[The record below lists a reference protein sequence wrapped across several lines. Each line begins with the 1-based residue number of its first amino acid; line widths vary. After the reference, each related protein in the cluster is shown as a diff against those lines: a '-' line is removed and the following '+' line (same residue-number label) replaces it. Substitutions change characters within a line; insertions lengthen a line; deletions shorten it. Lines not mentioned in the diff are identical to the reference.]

1 METTDTALTSP
12 QERACAA
19 ASKAKGFACEAVK
32 QGRIAL
38 DETMVAA
45 MDCTTRA
52 ASRKPIQTLGIA
64 AGAGLVLG
72 FLLGR
77 A

>member
-1 METTDTALTSP
+1 MDTIDTALTSP

-38 DETMVAA
+38 DETLLAA
-45 MDCTTRA
+45 KDCTTRA
-52 ASRKPIQTLGIA
+52 AGQKPMQTLGIA
-64 AGAGLVLG
+64 AGVGLVLG
-72 FLLGR
+72 FLLSRG
-77 A
+77 